1 MVTGS
6 GPSPRRDTDSR
17 HRGRCAAI
25 AQDEKFVLLRRK
37 FTKRATLVL
46 SAVFGWYFLYV
57 FAAVFAR
64 DIMSRRL
71 VGRVNVALVLGVLQF
86 AVTFIV
92 TARYTRYSRE
102 VMDPLAAQIV
112 ADAEDRVGS
121 GGRPRTE
128 DAR

>member
-1 MVTGS
+1 
-6 GPSPRRDTDSR
+6 
-17 HRGRCAAI
+17 
-25 AQDEKFVLLRRK
+25 L
-37 FTKRATLVL
+37 
-46 SAVFGWYFLYV
+46 GWYFLYV

-71 VGRVNVALVLGVLQF
+71 VGRVNVALVFGVLQF

-112 ADAEDRVGS
+112 ADAEDRGGT